1 MSNVLEVKE
10 RYIDVVVIHNPLE
23 PYVSRKVGKLIW
35 DNDKTLYDY
44 LYDLPEDYD
53 WVIIYNAKAITIE
66 ESKKIKPLP
75 DTMLIVSPNL
85 LGGGR
90 NSSGKQTFRMIYAAL
105 IVVVATVVGFVA
117 SGINPAV
124 ALSGFKLGI
133 IAAGI

>member
-66 ESKKIKPLP
+66 ESKK
-75 DTMLIVSPNL
+75 
-85 LGGGR
+85 
-90 NSSGKQTFRMIYAAL
+90 
-105 IVVVATVVGFVA
+105 
-117 SGINPAV
+117 
-124 ALSGFKLGI
+124 
-133 IAAGI
+133 